1 MEIGS
6 IDEVEETLNLDN
18 QPSDYLDFVEAEGI
32 PNHTGLMIYD
42 VNNVET
48 APWDRT
54 GQRGAFINL
63 YGMEG
68 ATDIQVHELEGR
80 GETKQIRHLHEQ
92 IVYVSQGSGMTVI
105 GEGENEQS
113 FEWKTDSLF
122 FVPPNTPY
130 KHVNLS
136 EEEPARLLAETPL
149 PQLLT
154 MVRNERFIFE
164 NDFDFWSDVDSED
177 YYDTDGALMEKSPD
191 SGMSNKAPV
200 YWLANF
206 IPDIAKFDKLE
217 ANTLRGAG
225 GATVGFPF
233 PQTSMYSHISEFPTG
248 TYKKAHRHH
257 PGANVCILSG
267 EGYTLMWR
275 PEWDEKVKMDWQA
288 GSLFTPPARWYHQ
301 HFNTGST
308 PARYFALHGTQLGT
322 LKESN
327 IFDSSMSFN
336 QIEYT
341 EEDPAIRELYEET
354 LREQGIESNMPD
366 DCYTDPEFEF

>member
-1 MEIGS
+1 MEIASVAG
-6 IDEVEETLNLDN
+6 VEETINLDN
-18 QPSDYLDFVEAEGI
+18 QPSAYLDFVEGEGI
-32 PNHTGLMIYD
+32 PNHTGLMVYD
-42 VNNVET
+42 INDVATE
-48 APWDRT
+48 PWPRT
-54 GQRGAFINL
+54 GQEGAFINL

-68 ATDIQVHELEGR
+68 ATDIQVHHLAGQ
-80 GETKQIRHLHEQ
+80 GETNRIKHLYEQ

-105 GEGENEQS
+105 GDGENERS
-113 FEWKTDSLF
+113 FEWQKDSLF
-122 FVPPNTPY
+122 FIPHNTPY

-136 EEEPARLLAETPL
+136 AAEPARLLAETPL

-164 NDFDFWSDVDSED
+164 NDFDFWSEEGAED
-177 YYDTDGALMEKSPD
+177 YYDADGIRMDDSPD

-200 YWLANF
+200 YWVANF
-206 IPDIAKFDKLE
+206 IPDIGKFDKLE
-217 ANTLRGAG
+217 ANKLRGAG

-233 PQTSMYSHISEFPTG
+233 PQTSMYSHISEFPPG

-257 PGANVCILSG
+257 PGANVCIQSG

-275 PEWDEKVKMDWQA
+275 PEWDHKVKMEWKG

-301 HFNTGST
+301 HFNTGSS

-327 IFDSSMSFN
+327 IFDSSMPFN

-341 EEDPAIRELYEET
+341 EEDAAVRELYEET

-366 DCYTDPEFEF
+366 DCYTDSNFEF